1 MDLGAV
7 ARDQAGVFVPAQA
20 HACGLSTY
28 QVRRRRAVGEFVGSA
43 LAFAGAPIVAES
55 LDWAAY
61 LSAGSDAVMSGASAA
76 ARHRIKVV
84 GPRPCVTVPVRRH
97 LQLEGVT
104 LLRDDLPDDDV
115 DFVAGAA
122 VTSLP
127 RTVVD
132 CLALAGDRQAL
143 ALLDRALQRYWITVE
158 MLVAHVRSRT
168 GTRGA
173 ERLRRFVCI
182 AASGARFDS
191 ERLLIQCC
199 ARAGLSGWEANATVV
214 DAEGR
219 PIGEFDVVIEHLR
232 LAIEADGWAYHWDQ
246 GRFQHDRTK
255 QNAAVRPAGP
265 FFASPGRTYAMD
277 PMTSSRQS
285 EQLSPAWGSAHSLI
299 ASFGGIAQWTA
310 QFHPK

>member
-1 MDLGAV
+1 MDLAAV

-20 HACGLSTY
+20 RACGLSTY
-28 QVRRRRAVGEFVGSA
+28 QIRRRRAAGEFVPALGSA

-97 LQLEGVT
+97 LRLDGVT
-104 LLRDDLPDDDV
+104 LLRDDLPDDDI
-115 DFVAGAA
+115 DFVTGAA

-143 ALLDRALQRYWITVE
+143 ALLDRALQRYWITLE
-158 MLVAHVRSRT
+158 TLIAHVRSRT

-173 ERLRRFVCI
+173 DRLRRFVRI
-182 AASGARFDS
+182 ATSGARSDS
-191 ERLLIQCC
+191 ERRLVQCC
-199 ARAGLSGWEANATVV
+199 ARAGLSGWEVNVTIV
-214 DAEGR
+214 DAWGR
-219 PIGEFDVVIEHLR
+219 PIGEFDVVIERLR
-232 LAIEADGWAYHWDQ
+232 LAIEADGWAYHSDQ
-246 GRFQHDRTK
+246 GRFQRDRTK
-255 QNAAVRPAGP
+255 QNAAVKAGWTILR
-265 FFASPGRTYAMD
+265 FTWADLQHRSVDVIQTIRATAA
-277 PMTSSRQS
+277 RLHAQ
-285 EQLSPAWGSAHSLI
+285 
-299 ASFGGIAQWTA
+299 GI
-310 QFHPK
+310 P

>member
-1 MDLGAV
+1 VSSTGLSTTASGMSAGLACLAETLSMDLGAV
-7 ARDQAGVFVPAQA
+7 ARDQAGVFVSAQA

-28 QVRRRRAVGEFVGSA
+28 QIRRRRATGEFVPALGSA

-143 ALLDRALQRYWITVE
+143 ALLDRALQRYWITWKCWSPTFGPGR
-158 MLVAHVRSRT
+158 VREVPS
-168 GTRGA
+168 GCGGS
-173 ERLRRFVCI
+173 FVSLPP
-182 AASGARFDS
+182 APVPTPS
-191 ERLLIQCC
+191 
-199 ARAGLSGWEANATVV
+199 
-214 DAEGR
+214 
-219 PIGEFDVVIEHLR
+219 
-232 LAIEADGWAYHWDQ
+232 AYSSS
-246 GRFQHDRTK
+246 
-255 QNAAVRPAGP
+255 AVRGP
-265 FFASPGRTYAMD
+265 V
-277 PMTSSRQS
+277 
-285 EQLSPAWGSAHSLI
+285 
-299 ASFGGIAQWTA
+299 
-310 QFHPK
+310 